1 MKKITVKLS
10 DLHKFFGVTEYEKE
24 FFLEED
30 ILIEQINQEYVK
42 INALVLKKTQMLESI
57 IEGIEEPYVCAE
69 KHIIMTPT
77 GWKYMLDADEV
88 LDTDGIS
95 RRVLQKKQIGEQNA
109 YDVGLSNPHTYVT
122 SNGLVHHN
130 TCIALYKALEE
141 VLLKDNPFKQVVI
154 VRSCVPTRDSGF
166 LPGDINEKSEIYQLP
181 YKEICVSLFNRPDAW
196 ERCLEQGVVRF
207 MTTTAIRG
215 VTLDDAIILVDE
227 IQSMTLHEQVQI
239 ATRVGYRSKI
249 LFIGDSKQ
257 NDLVVKKTDVSGL
270 PDFLRILRN
279 MKSYSEVLFT
289 RDDIVRS
296 SWIKEFIIS
305 MEDLNL

>member
-1 MKKITVKLS
+1 MASNKRSTA
-10 DLHKFFGVTEYEKE
+10 VTRRE
-24 FFLEED
+24 
-30 ILIEQINQEYVK
+30 EQIENDAHTHQHQPRVS
-42 INALVLKKTQMLESI
+42 NALKIKLDHLKTLSPLTENQAIFFDMYKRGDYCIGLLGSAGTGKT
-57 IEGIEEPYVCAE
+57 
-69 KHIIMTPT
+69 T
-77 GWKYMLDADEV
+77 
-88 LDTDGIS
+88 
-95 RRVLQKKQIGEQNA
+95 
-109 YDVGLSNPHTYVT
+109 
-122 SNGLVHHN
+122 
-130 TCIALYKALEE
+130 IALYRAIEE
-141 VLLKDNPFKQVVI
+141 VLSKDNPFKQVII

-181 YKEICVSLFNRPDAW
+181 YKEICALLFNRPDAW
-196 ERCLEQGVVRF
+196 ERCLEQGIVRF

-249 LFIGDSKQ
+249 LFVGDSRQ
-257 NDLVVKKTDVSGL
+257 NDLVVKKNDVSGL